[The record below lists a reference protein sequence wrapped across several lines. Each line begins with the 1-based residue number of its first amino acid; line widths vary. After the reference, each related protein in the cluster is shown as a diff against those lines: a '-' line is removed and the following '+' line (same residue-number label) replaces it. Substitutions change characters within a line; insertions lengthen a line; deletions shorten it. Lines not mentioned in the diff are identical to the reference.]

1 MEITLTNRT
10 RTAQAVAQAE
20 DYDELLKAQTECGAP
35 LETLEHM
42 FYPYIHKNTAL
53 PEKL

>member
-1 MEITLTNRT
+1 MEMTLTNRT

-20 DYDELLKAQTECGAP
+20 DYDELLQAQAECGAP

-42 FYPYIHKNTAL
+42 YYSHIH
-53 PEKL
+53 